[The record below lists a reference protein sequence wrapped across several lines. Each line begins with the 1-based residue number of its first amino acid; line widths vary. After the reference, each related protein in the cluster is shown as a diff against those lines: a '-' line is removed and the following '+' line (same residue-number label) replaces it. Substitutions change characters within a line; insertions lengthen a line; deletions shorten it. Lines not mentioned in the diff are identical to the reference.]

1 MQPPRGRMLRL
12 FGACIAVL
20 AVAGVYYFLD
30 PLRVVW
36 TPQCPFRLL
45 TGWDCP
51 ACGSQRAL
59 HAALHGEFAAA
70 LRFNPFLAVS
80 LPYLGLVVAGSR
92 LKSAPRIA
100 RAAVRPTVVRCY
112 LVLVIGWWIARNV
125 WPI

>member
-1 MQPPRGRMLRL
+1 MKPPRGRMLRL
-12 FGACIAVL
+12 LGACAAVTV
-20 AVAGVYYFLD
+20 VAGVYYCID

-36 TPQCPFRLL
+36 TPQCPFHLL

-70 LRFNPFLAVS
+70 IRFNPFLAVS
-80 LPYLGLVVAGSR
+80 LPYLVLVVAAAA
-92 LKSAPRIA
+92 LQPAPRIA
-100 RAAVRPTVVRCY
+100 RAVVRPTVVRCY

>member
-1 MQPPRGRMLRL
+1 MLRL
-12 FGACIAVL
+12 LGACAAVMV
-20 AVAGVYYFLD
+20 VAGAYYCID

-36 TPQCPFRLL
+36 TPQCPFHLL

-70 LRFNPFLAVS
+70 IRFNPFLAVS
-80 LPYLGLVVAGSR
+80 LPYLGLVVAAAA
-92 LKSAPRIA
+92 LQPAPRIA